1 MCHANPT
8 WGAPRIHGELL
19 KLGIAIAEAT
29 VGHYMVRRR
38 PPPSQTWRTFLTN
51 HIGQLVSVD
60 FFVVPTLTFRVLF
73 VFVVLAHDRRQI
85 LHVNVTGYPTAAWT
99 AQQIRNAFPWDTAP
113 RFLLRDRDGTYGH
126 NFRACLEAME
136 IDEVLTAPQS
146 PWQNPYVERL
156 IGSMRRE
163 CVDHVIV
170 LNERSLHRILRSYI
184 DYYHLW
190 RTASLVGQGCARKPT
205 RRACCT
211 GRGHG
216 DAARGRPAPQL
227 PSSRGLTTAMDGRR
241 RKTVHAARRPEERPK
256 DASHS
261 STFTECTAAMLTLP
275 SFAGPTSARSVTRT
289 VRMRFSV
296 GTQVPVRIGILCVR
310 RNWLQWNTGA
320 ARDPARA
327 AYCRSGR
334 RRWSA
339 SITLSCCV
347 IVTAQRASSTTAI
360 SKGVGAR
367 MRAGLRASNLR
378 ARHLPMRY
386 ETGLPS
392 SVIRFRT

>member
-19 KLGIAIAEAT
+19 RLGIAIAEAT

-146 PWQNPYVERL
+146 PWQNPYVDRL

-163 CVDHVIV
+163 CVDRREFDQVASLRVEGVSISATARVTGHSRTTIARWLERASTAAACFNHRLLRDFDVIELQADERCTFIGSKRRTLWLFATIEVCSRLWAGSV
-170 LNERSLHRILRSYI
+170 LGRRSHRNTKAAINDVILRGRHVGCPLI
-184 DYYHLW
+184 ATDGFEYY
-190 RTASLVGQGCARKPT
+190 VGVMVRLLGS
-205 RRACCT
+205 ACVY
-211 GRGHG
+211 G
-216 DAARGRPAPQL
+216 
-227 PSSRGLTTAMDGRR
+227 GL
-241 RKTVHAARRPEERPK
+241 H
-256 DASHS
+256 
-261 STFTECTAAMLTLP
+261 
-275 SFAGPTSARSVTRT
+275 
-289 VRMRFSV
+289 
-296 GTQVPVRIGILCVR
+296 
-310 RNWLQWNTGA
+310 
-320 ARDPARA
+320 
-327 AYCRSGR
+327 
-334 RRWSA
+334 
-339 SITLSCCV
+339 
-347 IVTAQRASSTTAI
+347 
-360 SKGVGAR
+360 
-367 MRAGLRASNLR
+367 
-378 ARHLPMRY
+378 
-386 ETGLPS
+386 
-392 SVIRFRT
+392 